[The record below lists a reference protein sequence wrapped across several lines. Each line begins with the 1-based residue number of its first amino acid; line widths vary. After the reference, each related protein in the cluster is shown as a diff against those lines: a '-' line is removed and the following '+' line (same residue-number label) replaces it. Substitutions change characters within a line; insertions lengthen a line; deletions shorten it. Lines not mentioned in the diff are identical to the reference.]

1 MIRTETDETRACSGC
16 GRLSPPSQ
24 MTSMPRGEWL
34 CDVCYGYGDEDD
46 YDEGRVKERLP

>member
-1 MIRTETDETRACSGC
+1 
-16 GRLSPPSQ
+16 